1 VSLSTNRERQCPD
14 ILFSLTD
21 SGASGKSPNVED
33 LRITY
38 GTKTKRRT
46 DDTYGPLLSKIL
58 RNFRADGWYPG
69 QNADTYAWY
78 AMAMWAQ
85 KEIGHYPE
93 DPKSKGVKP
102 IAAPR
107 RADGTSLNDPA
118 GAADSP
124 DDSEDIELDYE
135 PSEGFTPPN
144 CGSRMSSSEQPLP
157 VLNVSCVDAA
167 SAVPADVFS
176 SATNQV
182 YSTFCRGTVNNGN
195 QLEWMANIFGNLTG
209 LSPTQNSRVKRFA
222 HLTRADGPE
231 QFTNWQFKL
240 DWVPDKDSFD
250 AGQCYLDCETAF
262 QVFAATPQ
270 CSQKGDEKN
279 LMSLSGQIDV
289 GCGMYGY
296 TVKGIAIS

>member
-1 VSLSTNRERQCPD
+1 
-14 ILFSLTD
+14 
-21 SGASGKSPNVED
+21 
-33 LRITY
+33 
-38 GTKTKRRT
+38 
-46 DDTYGPLLSKIL
+46 
-58 RNFRADGWYPG
+58 
-69 QNADTYAWY
+69 
-78 AMAMWAQ
+78 MAMWAQ

-118 GAADSP
+118 GAADAS
-124 DDSEDIELDYE
+124 DDAEETELDYQ
-135 PSEGFTPPN
+135 PSEGFTTPN
-144 CGSRMSSSEQPLP
+144 CGSRMSSVEQPLP
-157 VLNVSCVDAA
+157 VLNVSCVDDA
-167 SAVPADVFS
+167 SAVPADVFG

-195 QLEWMANIFGNLTG
+195 QLEWMADIFGNLTG
-209 LSPTQNSRVKRFA
+209 LSPSQNSRVKRFA
-222 HLTRADGPE
+222 HLARADGPE

>member
-1 VSLSTNRERQCPD
+1 MFGPKRD
-14 ILFSLTD
+14 
-21 SGASGKSPNVED
+21 
-33 LRITY
+33 
-38 GTKTKRRT
+38 RRT
-46 DDTYGPLLSKIL
+46 EDTYGPLLSKIL

-93 DPKSKGVKP
+93 NPKSRGVKP
-102 IAAPR
+102 VAPPR
-107 RADGTSLNDPA
+107 RADGSSLNDPA
-118 GAADSP
+118 GPADSS
-124 DDSEDIELDYE
+124 DDSEDTELDYQ
-135 PSEGFTPPN
+135 PSEGFTTPN
-144 CGSRMSSSEQPLP
+144 CGSRMSAVEQPPLP
-157 VLNVSCVDAA
+157 VLNVSCVDAS

-182 YSTFCRGTVNNGN
+182 YSTFCRGTVNNGK
-195 QLEWMANIFGNLTG
+195 QLEWMADVFGNLTG
-209 LSPTQNSRVKRFA
+209 LSPSQHSRVKRFA

-231 QFTNWQFKL
+231 QYTNWQFKL
-240 DWVPDKDSFD
+240 DWVPEKDSTD
-250 AGQCYLDCETAF
+250 AAQCYLDCETAF
-262 QVFAATPQ
+262 QALAATPQ
-270 CSQKGDEKN
+270 CSQKGDDKN